1 MLKEKWMSLLFH
13 IQNKHCW
20 TGYTIYH
27 KCDHP
32 QLSPEERAT
41 KAWLSPKSD
50 AFVALQKIVL
60 NTRLLKDLEH
70 LTKFSHTGILE
81 VYHSVMNKWVPKST
95 HFSFDGMVSR
105 CKLAAIDFNSGQ
117 HLQQAK
123 TKKEKAKREDM
134 WGVVRGLVSDWP
146 LVQAGRRIFRNMFVS
161 KETAATG
168 RIR

>member
-1 MLKEKWMSLLFH
+1 MVHFH

-32 QLSPEERAT
+32 QLSTEKRAT

-70 LTKFSHTGILE
+70 LTKFFAHRYLRGISFCNE
-81 VYHSVMNKWVPKST
+81 QIGPKEQSL
-95 HFSFDGMVSR
+95 FF
-105 CKLAAIDFNSGQ
+105 
-117 HLQQAK
+117 
-123 TKKEKAKREDM
+123 
-134 WGVVRGLVSDWP
+134 
-146 LVQAGRRIFRNMFVS
+146 
-161 KETAATG
+161 
-168 RIR
+168 